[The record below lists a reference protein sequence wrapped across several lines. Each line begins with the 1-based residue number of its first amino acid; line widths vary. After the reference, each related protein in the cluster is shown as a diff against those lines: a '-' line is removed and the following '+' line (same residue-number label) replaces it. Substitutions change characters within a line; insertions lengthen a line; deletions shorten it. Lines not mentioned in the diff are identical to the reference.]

1 MTGLPEVFAGVLV
14 RAGIAASDMPTS
26 QAHAQVC
33 PGVDA
38 VLFAGLAM
46 SRRARIGLGGIS
58 GGIEVFTRIGDRGG
72 LRIGLAFDLLS
83 MLTKDTDGG
92 SAT

>member
-14 RAGIAASDMPTS
+14 RAGIAASDVPAR

-33 PGVDA
+33 PGVDT
-38 VLFAGLAM
+38 VLFAVRAM

-58 GGIEVFTRIGDRGG
+58 RGIEVFTRIGDRGG
-72 LRIGLAFDLLS
+72 LRIALA
-83 MLTKDTDGG
+83 
-92 SAT
+92 